1 MGKMHPDL
9 VSAPCFQVA
18 FEKARNR
25 LSVWSEKPLQYLPM
39 GNSRAAALAH
49 GLLVAGMGVSA
60 DWGIDQAFRAVRSA
74 PDQSEVATFEWALIL
89 AGELIGKRSVGLV
102 GLGDNHQTAG
112 VLVEAMDDTR
122 TLDPA
127 DAGEAR
133 AQVGNQ
139 RIDEPTRGGTGRR
152 GGDQAPPPLPS
163 N

>member
-9 VSAPCFQVA
+9 VGAPCFQIA
-18 FEKARNR
+18 FEKARDR

-39 GNSRAAALAH
+39 GNSRAADLAD

-74 PDQSEVATFEWALIL
+74 PDQSEVATFERALIL

-133 AQVGNQ
+133 APVGNQ
-139 RIDEPTRGGTGRR
+139 RIEQGNRGGARGR
-152 GGDQAPPPLPS
+152 GGERPPRAVRAK
-163 N
+163 